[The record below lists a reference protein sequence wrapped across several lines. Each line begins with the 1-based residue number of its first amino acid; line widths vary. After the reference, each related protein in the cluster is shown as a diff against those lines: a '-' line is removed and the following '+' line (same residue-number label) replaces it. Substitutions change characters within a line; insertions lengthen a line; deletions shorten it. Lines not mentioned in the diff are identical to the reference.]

1 MEGKMGMMQSMV
13 SMLGRDRRENMM
25 REMMPL
31 MMDGIDL
38 HEFMPKMMASMLKD
52 LSAED
57 IVAFLKDAFG
67 EKDTVNQLLEKII
80 ETNMVTKMMMKSYT
94 SMLDFDETVEVL
106 ERNTVMY
113 GWEIPQVRNLQKTY
127 IDAGLA
133 DMTRVKILYLC
144 NPEGGY
150 AILKSDDFK
159 AMSVMMPM
167 PVSVYEKNDG
177 TVGIS
182 SMNLGMMAGMFS
194 GAVKEVLK
202 KGAEDFEK
210 SLQGIVC

>member
-1 MEGKMGMMQSMV
+1 MGMMQSAMA
-13 SMLGRDRRENMM
+13 MMGKDRREGMM
-25 REMMPL
+25 MDMMPM

-38 HEFMPKMMASMLKD
+38 HEFMPKMMGNMLKD
-52 LSAED
+52 LRAED
-57 IVAFLKDAFG
+57 ILAFLKESLG
-67 EKDTVNQLLEKII
+67 EKETFQKLLQHII
-80 ETNMVTKMMMKSYT
+80 EANMITQMMMTSYT
-94 SMLDFDETVEVL
+94 SRLNFDETVDAL
-106 ERNTVMY
+106 ERNTVMN
-113 GWEIPQVRNLQKTY
+113 GWEIPQVRDLQHTY
-127 IDAGLA
+127 LEAGLS

-177 TVGIS
+177 SVGIS
-182 SMNLGMMAGMFS
+182 SMNLAMVSGMYS
-194 GAVKEVLK
+194 GVVKEVLE

-210 SLQGIVC
+210 SLEGII